1 MIGVTIRDT
10 DERNGHRFLNFD
22 VATILSLIEDKLR
35 DSVWKCSEL
44 DCLGE
49 NAKTIH
55 DIADQKRVIS
65 GNELLQIMSG
75 VYQTIDGKFEGYMND
90 EYLPF
95 LMIEAI
101 DSSHF
106 NVWCEDSGV
115 IDKLTGHFE
124 KTSRIASNL

>member
-55 DIADQKRVIS
+55 DIADQNESSRGTSFSKSCRVFIKPS
-65 GNELLQIMSG
+65 TVNS
-75 VYQTIDGKFEGYMND
+75 K
-90 EYLPF
+90 
-95 LMIEAI
+95 
-101 DSSHF
+101 
-106 NVWCEDSGV
+106 V
-115 IDKLTGHFE
+115 I
-124 KTSRIASNL
+124 